1 MSAPEKKIR
10 VAGDLVCEHHLVRL
24 PSRLSSA
31 EEMWKESGIH
41 RTGGGAWH
49 LAHLVE
55 LAVADPAAGC
65 GAAAQ
70 PPRCRVDGP
79 QGTPPE
85 DIAFEDGKLSHAYSV
100 WKPYPMILGED
111 PQGKDPQVWR
121 IEESLGRW
129 PIRDK
134 DASAEP
140 MYRAGD
146 LSSDL
151 LVLDDRNLGFRGWE
165 KVWSPMLAGSGQ
177 APIVLET
184 TRPLGEGALWEELV
198 NNHQGRLT
206 VVTDIAALRARN
218 ADISRGLSW
227 DRTIEDVWRELKNG
241 LSAHDLAR
249 ANRVVIHV
257 AGSGAAVFER
267 GDFIRFIYH
276 PNDVEGS
283 WHARR
288 PGETP
293 GALSVLT
300 AAVARHMVHP
310 ETSPLFIAVSR
321 ALAAIRHSH
330 AQGAGKVIGDSVRT
344 SSNHFTRI
352 G

>member
-55 LAVADPAAGC
+55 LAVADPAAGS

-121 IEESLGRW
+121 IEES
-129 PIRDK
+129 
-134 DASAEP
+134 
-140 MYRAGD
+140 
-146 LSSDL
+146 
-151 LVLDDRNLGFRGWE
+151 
-165 KVWSPMLAGSGQ
+165 
-177 APIVLET
+177 
-184 TRPLGEGALWEELV
+184 
-198 NNHQGRLT
+198 
-206 VVTDIAALRARN
+206 
-218 ADISRGLSW
+218 
-227 DRTIEDVWRELKNG
+227 
-241 LSAHDLAR
+241 
-249 ANRVVIHV
+249 
-257 AGSGAAVFER
+257 
-267 GDFIRFIYH
+267 
-276 PNDVEGS
+276 
-283 WHARR
+283 
-288 PGETP
+288 
-293 GALSVLT
+293 
-300 AAVARHMVHP
+300 
-310 ETSPLFIAVSR
+310 
-321 ALAAIRHSH
+321 
-330 AQGAGKVIGDSVRT
+330 
-344 SSNHFTRI
+344 
-352 G
+352 